1 MFQTCELVAGWSL
14 LGFSMCFFLVIP
26 KVVTWGSG
34 PHGGDSSGVRDQLV
48 NVCSI
53 QATDSAFA
61 AIKTDGTCITWGNPQ
76 QLICTGHS
84 FGFCSDNF

>member
-1 MFQTCELVAGWSL
+1 VVAF
-14 LGFSMCFFLVIP
+14 GFLNLFFLVIP